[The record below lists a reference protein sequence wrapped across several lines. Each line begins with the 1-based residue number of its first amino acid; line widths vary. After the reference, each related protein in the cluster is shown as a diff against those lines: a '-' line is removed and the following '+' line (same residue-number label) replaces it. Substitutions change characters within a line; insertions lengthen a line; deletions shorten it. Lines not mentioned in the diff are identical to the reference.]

1 VLAASGAL
9 APVALDGQQPG
20 TAPSAPAATGASA
33 DPAAARRRPR
43 PYAQVV
49 TERAVTD
56 SGGITVHRVDD
67 RWLLEVPDSLA
78 RRDFPA
84 REPRRRRPDRLRR
97 LHLRRHLHRGAARA
111 VGAPGRP
118 APPAHAE
125 PERLRRRLA
134 AGGALGGEQQPGPH
148 SRRLPH
154 RAYGRGGALGGRDS
168 ATAVVDVTDFFAGD
182 TPAIAGLSAAQRRQY
197 QVRRLDPV
205 RSYVN
210 TVRSFPMNVEV
221 RHTQTFEAAEPPS
234 DRSAGALTLEM
245 RQSLVLLPRTPMRPR
260 YADARAG
267 FATVQRVNYG
277 LDAQKAESQRF
288 IRRWRLEPKDTAAY
302 LRGEQVEPI
311 KPIVY
316 YLDPA
321 TPAKWRPYVR
331 QGITDWQKAFEAAG
345 FRNAI
350 LAKDPPSRTEDP
362 DWDPEDIRYS
372 VVRWTASLVRN
383 AVGPSTADP
392 RTGEIIESDITW
404 YHNHMRSYRNR
415 LMVETGAANPAA
427 RTLEIPEE
435 LMGETMRQVITHEVG
450 HALGLPHN
458 MVASHS
464 FPVDSLRRPSFV
476 RRYGVSA
483 TIMDYARQN
492 YVAQPGDGLAPKDFI
507 RRLGPFDDFIIN
519 WGYRALPQ
527 AHTPEDER
535 ATLHRWIMEQRGPM
549 AYRYVPQ
556 QLGGV
561 DPRAQTEDLG
571 DDPVKA
577 TTYAVANLRRVVPN
591 LPAWTTRPG
600 EDYEDLSELYGE
612 AMRMWGTYMGHV
624 VTVVGGTEVDART
637 ADQPGAAFR
646 PVPRARQEAALAFLS
661 EQAFRTPEWLAPR
674 DIVSRIGPPP
684 AARSVAGVQAGVV
697 QQLLD
702 VRRLARMADAER
714 TDAAN
719 AYPVATYLSDLRT
732 ALWDGEGAA
741 PDASRRA
748 LQRVHLER
756 LGALVAP
763 PAPAP
768 GGQGAGGAPPRPI
781 PSPLLALP
789 NVLRS
794 DLPALARAQVAAVR
808 DLARRRAALATAAMA
823 RAHWQDVVARAELVV
838 RTGWPLARPFANL
851 DVTRSHARPAPL
863 APRRQ
868 DRTAPAANELK
879 KK

>member
-1 VLAASGAL
+1 MRRFVLPCALAATAAAGGRGLHA
-9 APVALDGQQPG
+9 QQPQ
-20 TAPSAPAATGASA
+20 APAPTPATQ
-33 DPAAARRRPR
+33 PAAGATPPAGAAAGAAGGGAAAQPPRRPR

-49 TERAVTD
+49 TSRAVTD
-56 SGGITVHRVDD
+56 TGGVTVHRVDD
-67 RWLLEVPDSLA
+67 RWLFEVPDSLLS
-78 RRDFPA
+78 RDFLLVSRVAGVPSGFDGFISA
-84 REPRRRRPDRLRR
+84 GTSVEDRVVRWERVGDRVVLRSV
-97 LHLRRHLHRGAARA
+97 GFEA
-111 VGAPGRP
+111 VADDSLPIALSVASNNVGPI
-118 APPAHAE
+118 
-125 PERLRRRLA
+125 LA
-134 AGGALGGEQQPGPH
+134 AFPVQ
-148 SRRLPH
+148 
-154 RAYGRGGALGGRDS
+154 AYGRVRGRDS

-197 QVRRLDPV
+197 QVRRLDPA

-221 RHTQTFEAAEPPS
+221 RHTQTFDAAEPPS
-234 DRSAGALTLEM
+234 DRSGGALTLEM

-267 FATVQRVNYG
+267 FATVERVNYG
-277 LDAQKAESQRF
+277 LDVQKAESQRF

-302 LRGEQVEPI
+302 LRGELVEPV

-321 TPAKWRPYVR
+321 TPARWRPYVR
-331 QGITDWQKAFEAAG
+331 QGINDWQKAFEAAG

-350 LAKDPPSRTEDP
+350 LAKDPPSRAEDP

-458 MVASHS
+458 MVASNA

-492 YVAQPGDGLAPKDFI
+492 YVAQPGDGLAPRDFI
-507 RRLGPFDDFIIN
+507 RRLGPYDDFIIN

-527 AHTPEDER
+527 APTPEDER
-535 ATLHRWIMEQRGPM
+535 ATLHRWMMEQRGPM

-571 DDPVKA
+571 DDPVRA
-577 TTYAVANLRRVVPN
+577 TTYAIANLRRVVPN
-591 LPAWTTRPG
+591 LPEWTTKPG
-600 EDYEDLSELYGE
+600 EDYDDLSELYGE
-612 AMRMWGTYMGHV
+612 AVRMWSTYMGHV
-624 VTVVGGTEVDART
+624 VTVLGGTEVDART

-646 PVPRARQEAALAFLS
+646 PVPRARQEAALAFLA
-661 EQAFRTPEWLAPR
+661 EQALRTPAWLAP
-674 DIVSRIGPPP
+674 DEILSRIGPQ
-684 AARSVAGVQAGVV
+684 AGAGALVNVQANVV
-697 QQLLD
+697 TQLLAAS
-702 VRRLARMADAER
+702 RLARMADAEAR
-714 TDAAN
+714 GARD
-719 AYPVATYLSDLRT
+719 AYPPAEYLADVRR
-732 ALWDGEGAA
+732 ALWGAA
-741 PDASRRA
+741 PAATTPDANRRA
-748 LQRVHLER
+748 LQRVHVER
-756 LGALVAP
+756 LGALVTPPTPAAAGGPGGGGGPGGPGGPAQLPGVLAP
-763 PAPAP
+763 PVVP
-768 GGQGAGGAPPRPI
+768 
-781 PSPLLALP
+781 
-789 NVLRS
+789 RS
-794 DLPALARAQVAAVR
+794 DLPALARGELRTIRDAA
-808 DLARRRAALATAAMA
+808 RRAAIAAPA
-823 RAHWQDVVARAELVV
+823 GARRAHWQDIVDRVELI
-838 RTGWPLARPFANL
+838 LE
-851 DVTRSHARPAPL
+851 
-863 APRRQ
+863 PR
-868 DRTAPAANELK
+868 DR
-879 KK
+879 